1 MVLSYIREYR
11 KRKEASETPYP
22 KVHQSLRLPKAML
35 DEVEAEAR
43 LHHVSVGRVI
53 RDALRASGIGAQ
65 IPERKY
71 ETRQ

>member
-11 KRKEASETPYP
+11 QQQQESIPYP

-35 DEVEAEAR
+35 EEVEAEAR
-43 LHHVSVGRVI
+43 LQHVSVGRII